1 MKGRLLNCILVFQ
14 TPDELDEGQ
23 QIVFEEKIDFS
34 TATILHHQDDKTIA
48 AATLVDY
55 GVFGEQGFTFDL
67 APTLEELQESQSQE
81 RTFDKLTS
89 RAITDEEFKLIHDY
103 LSIESNGE
111 KGTNVEGVNKSSIVV
126 FDISENIKKV
136 IVTEMYLC
144 DKNTPNSNT
153 ETIITQFVINEGVVI
168 FEEDF
173 SSIQDSGDIDI
184 SEIKDI
190 I

>member
-14 TPDELDEGQ
+14 TPEDLDEGQ

-55 GVFGEQGFTFDL
+55 GVFGEQGFTFHL
-67 APTLEELQESQSQE
+67 APTLEELQESQNEE

-89 RAITDEEFKLIHDY
+89 RTITDEEFKLIHDY
-103 LSIESNGE
+103 LSVESNGK
-111 KGTNVEGVNKSSIVV
+111 KGTEIGVSKSNIVV

-153 ETIITQFVINEGVVI
+153 ETIITQFSINEGVVI

-173 SSIQDSGDIDI
+173 SSVQDSGDIDI
-184 SEIKDI
+184 SEINDI